1 MALLVCGA
9 EGEWALYNN
18 TLSTTGADD
27 KRRGSVLI
35 EEGEQM
41 FKAFTPTADCWLH
54 VRFAGEGSNTNGSV
68 VQNLVQVRDVN
79 GDIMAALVDD
89 GRTLDTAWG
98 VNVRYASSS
107 GGGLTTGTEA
117 FPLADLEFQDWDIRV
132 QVTTSTNADDTM
144 TVSFYRNGQLRFT
157 TSVVDA
163 GGWAY
168 PGQILLRE
176 RNGQTNSNMDNT
188 YYQDVIASDGIPTV
202 GMELAVLV
210 PSAVG
215 NYNDFDNDYTNIDD
229 NGYDASSVIS
239 TVVTGDR
246 ESWVFSTPTFDLGDK
261 VIYAVVLDTVAQTD
275 LAAIISDFQPF
286 LRISATDYAGA
297 NLGANNINPDSYIT
311 IYTQNP
317 ATTNPWQQS
326 ELTGLEAGILS
337 V

>member
-18 TLSTTGADD
+18 TLSTVGADD
-27 KRRGSVLI
+27 KRRGSVFI

-41 FKAFTPTADCWLH
+41 FKAFAPTADCWLH
-54 VRFAGEGSNTNGSV
+54 VRFAGEGSTTNGSDV
-68 VQNLVQVRDVN
+68 RSLVQIRDGN

-89 GRTLDTAWG
+89 GRQFDSAWG
-98 VNVRYASSS
+98 VSVQYAASS
-107 GGGLTTGTEA
+107 GGALTTGTED
-117 FPLADLEFQDWDIRV
+117 FPLTAFEFQDWDIRA
-132 QVTTSTNADDTM
+132 QVTTATNTDDTL

-157 TSVVDA
+157 TSVVDS
-163 GGWAY
+163 GGWAH
-168 PGQILLRE
+168 PAQILLRE
-176 RNGQTNSNMDNT
+176 RNGNLSQNMDHT
-188 YYQDVIASDGIPTV
+188 YYQDVIVSDAVPTV

-215 NYNDFDNDYTNIDD
+215 NYSAFDNDYTNIDD
-229 NGYDASSVIS
+229 EGYDSSTVIS
-239 TVVTGDR
+239 TANAGDR
-246 ESWVFSTPTFDLGDK
+246 ESWVFSTPAFDLGDK

-275 LAAIISDFQPF
+275 LAAVIADFQPF

-297 NLGANNINPDSYIT
+297 NLGANNINPDSYLT

-317 ATTNPWQQS
+317 ATSNPWQQS